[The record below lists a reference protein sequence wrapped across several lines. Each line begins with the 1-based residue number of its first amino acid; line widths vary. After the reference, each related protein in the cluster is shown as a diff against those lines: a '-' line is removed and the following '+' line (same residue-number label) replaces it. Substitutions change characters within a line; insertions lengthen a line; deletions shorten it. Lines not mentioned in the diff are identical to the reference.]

1 MRIKYKGLPAAL
13 LLLGFTVFPASGAS
27 VPKAMDVAKSPLH
40 KNYFEIPVAVVPR
53 AGYNFKK
60 RNQAS
65 PTMLKRS
72 RWTPYCS
79 ICPTRGCWTR

>member
-60 RNQAS
+60 TESGAAR
-65 PTMLKRS
+65 
-72 RWTPYCS
+72 
-79 ICPTRGCWTR
+79 